1 MAYNEK
7 AESIF
12 ESASNITDRIN
23 ESVTPVVEVNKD
35 TNNEGITDSLV
46 DAWKDLEESVNKV
59 VEETELAWALKE
71 DEAEEQQ
78 EAA

>member
-23 ESVTPVVEVNKD
+23 ESVTPVVEGNKD
-35 TNNEGITDSLV
+35 INDEGITDNLV

>member
-23 ESVTPVVEVNKD
+23 ESVTPVVEGNKD
-35 TNNEGITDSLV
+35 INDEAITDSSL

>member
-23 ESVTPVVEVNKD
+23 ESVTPVVEGNKD
-35 TNNEGITDSLV
+35 INDEEITDSLV

>member
-23 ESVTPVVEVNKD
+23 ESVTPVVEGNKD
-35 TNNEGITDSLV
+35 INDEGSLI
-46 DAWKDLEESVNKV
+46 AQQMLGKIQKESVNKV

>member
-23 ESVTPVVEVNKD
+23 ESVTPVVECNKD
-35 TNNEGITDSLV
+35 INDEGITDSLV

>member
-12 ESASNITDRIN
+12 ESASNIVDRIG
-23 ESVTPVVEVNKD
+23 ESITPVAEGNKD
-35 TNNEGITDSLV
+35 INDEGITDSLV

>member
-12 ESASNITDRIN
+12 ESASNIVDRIN
-23 ESVTPVVEVNKD
+23 ESVTPVVEGNKD
-35 TNNEGITDSLV
+35 INDEGITDSLV

>member
-23 ESVTPVVEVNKD
+23 ESVTPVVEGNKD
-35 TNNEGITDSLV
+35 INDEGNTDSLV

>member
-23 ESVTPVVEVNKD
+23 ESVAPVVEGNKD
-35 TNNEGITDSLV
+35 INDEGITDSLV

>member
-12 ESASNITDRIN
+12 ESASNITDCIN
-23 ESVTPVVEVNKD
+23 ESVTPVVEGNKD
-35 TNNEGITDSLV
+35 INDEGITDSLV

>member
-23 ESVTPVVEVNKD
+23 ESVTPVVEGNKD
-35 TNNEGITDSLV
+35 INDEGITDSLV
-46 DAWKDLEESVNKV
+46 DVWKDLEEAVNKV

>member
-23 ESVTPVVEVNKD
+23 ESVTPVVEGNKD
-35 TNNEGITDSLV
+35 INDEGITDSLV
-46 DAWKDLEESVNKV
+46 DVWKDLEESVNKV

>member
-23 ESVTPVVEVNKD
+23 ESVTPVVEGNKD
-35 TNNEGITDSLV
+35 INDEGITDSLV
-46 DAWKDLEESVNKV
+46 DARKDLEESVNKV
-59 VEETELAWALKE
+59 VEETELAWVLKE